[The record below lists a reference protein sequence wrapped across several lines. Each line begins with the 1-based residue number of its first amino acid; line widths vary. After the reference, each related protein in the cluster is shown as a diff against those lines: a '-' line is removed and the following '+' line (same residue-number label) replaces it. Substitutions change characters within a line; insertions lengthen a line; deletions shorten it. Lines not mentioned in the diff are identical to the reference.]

1 MKDIEITALLNK
13 REGEVAKL
21 KKAILEQRDL
31 DEGVVVQPIKKIQR
45 IEEQLRDRKVH
56 FQEIN
61 IENIIH
67 PKKESSFDN
76 NETQKNMNKNSSE
89 SKPKKT
95 LNKDRISYG
104 KIGVNIEIDLKKK
117 IEKISQRD
125 NVTANDVVV
134 ASLKE
139 LFNETT
145 QSFNMKFN
153 KKSETKI
160 TSYNLPENMLKAIDK
175 IAKKYGLKKN
185 DVFIKLLQNGIN
197 SYL

>member
-1 MKDIEITALLNK
+1 MNDIEITALLNK

-45 IEEQLRDRKVH
+45 IEDQLKERNVN

-61 IENIIH
+61 IEDITH
-67 PKKESSFDN
+67 PKKENSFN
-76 NETQKNMNKNSSE
+76 NNKAEKNISENPNE

-95 LNKDRISYG
+95 LSKDKVSYG

-117 IEKISQRD
+117 IDKVSQRD

-139 LFNETT
+139 LFDETN
-145 QSFNMKFN
+145 QSFNMKFS

-160 TSYNLPENMLKAIDK
+160 TSYNLPEDMLKAIDK

-185 DVFIKLLQNGIN
+185 DVFMKLLQSGID
-197 SYL
+197 SFL

>member
-1 MKDIEITALLNK
+1 MKDIEVTALLNK

-45 IEEQLRDRKVH
+45 IEEQLKERNVN
-56 FQEIN
+56 FQTIN
-61 IENIIH
+61 IEDIIH

-76 NETQKNMNKNSSE
+76 NQSEKNMSENSNE
-89 SKPKKT
+89 NKPKKT
-95 LNKDRISYG
+95 LGKDKVSYG

-139 LFNETT
+139 LFKETN
-145 QSFNMKFN
+145 QSFNMQLT

-160 TSYNLPENMLKAIDK
+160 TSFNLPENMLKAIDK